1 VTHMV
6 ADLWVNHGLAL
17 DDILDAPP
25 HVFGTAVRLIN
36 ERTGQANTEQSY
48 GKLHSMLRAG

>member
-1 VTHMV
+1 MV

-25 HVFGTAVRLIN
+25 HVFGVAVRLIN
-36 ERTGQANTEQSY
+36 ERTERANTEQSY
-48 GKLHSMLRAG
+48 GKLHSMLKAG